1 MLLLSLAFAPA
12 SHAVLQAVGGVDPAT
27 TFPAWYQDSTGLSLA
42 PCFDANGFCPITM
55 AAGPG
60 FTGVPPIV
68 FPLNFPEEG
77 FYFYS
82 DTTAGTTLYIAALEF
97 AFAAVV
103 RAGDQVTF
111 ARIRIRDKTAP
122 AGTYT
127 ITHPYGVDIID
138 VDAAAVAAGRG
149 MFFTEDV
156 GFAAGVFTGALA
168 GRIGPFLRSAGGLI
182 TSPDGNIYIGN
193 GVTPTAVTGTPVTS
207 VTVAGPISG
216 TSSLFIVEGKVI
228 GMSVTPTT
236 IAFPVQRPNFDSLP
250 VTVTVT
256 NLSQAAPLAL
266 AAIAI
271 QGTNPA
277 DFHLAADTCSNAS
290 VPASTL
296 TVPGTCTFNVVFNS
310 PTAVSGARTASILI
324 SGTLALVPKSTI
336 APVTGLID
344 AQPPSVTAHFPDVAT
359 MPANVA
365 VTATFDEA
373 MLLSSLTNT
382 TFTVLSNGTEV
393 PGAWELDAA
402 KTTAAFIPVAF
413 YPEGNII
420 TAATTTFVTDIAGNG
435 LLTALTFSFT
445 ATAADLTPPA
455 IASVTPAD
463 NDTGVRTDAPITV
476 AFNEQMLSS
485 SVTSTSIRV
494 QALAFVDENGQTV
507 PAQDVAGTL
516 TLANDAVTN
525 KAIATFTPA
534 AALAFGRSYTVTVGT
549 GATAGAQDL
558 MRNAL
563 TVGQTA
569 KFVTNF
575 QPSAPEVV
583 SPANAATGVARP
595 VILHWKRSSDSDPTD
610 VIAYHLFLCN
620 NPSFI
625 GTAPNCI
632 QNVPI
637 TPVAAQAKGVYYAS
651 VAGGS
656 MLFTLFGLSFAAGI
670 KGRKKI
676 LLMIAVLVVSG
687 LFIVSCSKSDDGAP
701 APAPVSTDVT
711 FQVDGLSPNVTYF
724 WKLEADDG
732 KGGVATTRVM
742 TFSTQ

>member
-1 MLLLSLAFAPA
+1 M
-12 SHAVLQAVGGVDPAT
+12 
-27 TFPAWYQDSTGLSLA
+27 
-42 PCFDANGFCPITM
+42 
-55 AAGPG
+55 
-60 FTGVPPIV
+60 
-68 FPLNFPEEG
+68 
-77 FYFYS
+77 
-82 DTTAGTTLYIAALEF
+82 
-97 AFAAVV
+97 
-103 RAGDQVTF
+103 
-111 ARIRIRDKTAP
+111 
-122 AGTYT
+122 
-127 ITHPYGVDIID
+127 THPYGVDLVEVTPD
-138 VDAAAVAAGRG
+138 NVAKNQGLR
-149 MFFTEDV
+149 FTEDI
-156 GFAAGVFTGALA
+156 GAAAGLFTGALA
-168 GRIGPFLRSAGGLI
+168 GRVGPYLRSAGGLV

-193 GVTPTAVTGTPVTS
+193 SITPTAVTGTPVTS
-207 VTVAGPISG
+207 FSVAGPFTG
-216 TSSLFIVEGKVI
+216 TSNTFILQGKVL
-228 GMSVTPTT
+228 GMSVTPST
-236 IAFPVQRPNFDSLP
+236 IGFPVQRPGVDSLP
-250 VTVTVT
+250 ITVTVT

-271 QGTNPA
+271 QGTNIA
-277 DFHLAADTCSNAS
+277 DFHLALDTCSNAS
-290 VPASTL
+290 VPASTP

-310 PTAVSGARTASILI
+310 AAAVSGARTVNILI

-344 AQPPSVTAHFPDVAT
+344 AQPPSVTAHFPDVAS

-382 TFTVLSNGTEV
+382 TFTVLANGTPV

-413 YPEGNII
+413 FPETNVI

-435 LLTALTFSFT
+435 LSTALTFSFT

-455 IASVTPAD
+455 IALVTPA
-463 NDTGVRTDAPITV
+463 NNVTGVRTDAPITV

-485 SVTSTSIRV
+485 TITSTSIRV
-494 QALAFVDENGQTV
+494 RAESFVDENGLTV

-516 TLANDAVTN
+516 TLANNAATN
-525 KAIATFTPA
+525 KAIATFTPT
-534 AALAFGRSYTVTVGT
+534 AALAFGRAHTVTVGT
-549 GATAGAQDL
+549 GAQDL

-563 TVGQTA
+563 TAGQTA
-569 KFVTNF
+569 NFVTNF
-575 QPSAPEVV
+575 QPSVPEVV

-595 VILHWKRSSDSDPTD
+595 VVLKWKRSSDSDPAD

-625 GTAPNCI
+625 GTGANCI

-651 VAGGS
+651 VAGGG

-687 LFIVSCSKSDDGAP
+687 LFIASCSSKSDNGAP
-701 APAPVSTDVT
+701 VPAPVSTDVT

-742 TFSTQ
+742 TFSTL